1 MNQPIVDASAGVTLV
16 AGGPVSARDL
26 ARARARAPVVVAA
39 DGGADRALALGA
51 APVAVIGDLDSIGA
65 AARARL
71 GHVLHEVAE
80 QETTDFDKALRRIA
94 APFVIALGVLGG
106 RVDHE
111 LAALS
116 VLVASPLPVL
126 ALGREDVVFAAPR
139 QMHLSLRAGD
149 RLSLFP
155 LRPMRGT
162 SQGLDWPIDGLV
174 LAPDGRLGTSNRV
187 TSGPV
192 TLVFDAP
199 GMLVI
204 LPRAR
209 LDAALD
215 AALDALRPG
224 WRQGVGGPP
233 DARGG

>member
-1 MNQPIVDASAGVTLV
+1 MNQPIVDARAGVTLI
-16 AGGPVSARDL
+16 AGGPVTARDL
-26 ARARARAPVVVAA
+26 GLARARAPVVVAA
-39 DGGADRALALGA
+39 DGGADRALELGA
-51 APVAVIGDLDSIGA
+51 VPVAVIGDFDSIGA

-71 GHVLHEVAE
+71 APVLHEVAE
-80 QETTDFDKALRRIA
+80 QETTDFDKALRSVA

-116 VLVASPLPVL
+116 TLAQRAGAAVV
-126 ALGREDVVFAAPR
+126 ALGRDDVVFAAPADVR
-139 QMHLSLRAGD
+139 LSLRAGD
-149 RLSLFP
+149 RLSLYP
-155 LRPMRGT
+155 LRPARGV
-162 SQGLDWPIDGLV
+162 SLGLDWPIDGLV

-187 TSGPV
+187 TAGPV
-192 TLVFDAP
+192 SLRFDVP
-199 GMLVI
+199 GVLVI

-215 AALDALRPG
+215 ALRPG
-224 WRQGVGGPP
+224 WRHGGGRRP

>member
-1 MNQPIVDASAGVTLV
+1 MNQPIVDARAGVTLV

-26 ARARARAPVVVAA
+26 VRALSRAPVVVAA

-51 APVAVIGDLDSIGA
+51 VPVAVIGDFDSIGA
-65 AARARL
+65 GARAL
-71 GHVLHEVAE
+71 LAGVLHEVAE
-80 QETTDFDKALRRIA
+80 QETTDFDKALRCIS

-116 VLVASPLPVL
+116 VLVSCRLPVV
-126 ALGREDVVFAAPR
+126 AIGREDVVFAAPR
-139 QMHLSLRAGD
+139 HLSLCLRAGD
-149 RLSLFP
+149 RLSLYP
-155 LRPMRGT
+155 LRAMAGR
-162 SQGLDWPIDGLV
+162 SRGLDWPIDGLV

-192 TLVFDAP
+192 TLTFDAP

-215 AALDALRPG
+215 ALSPG
-224 WRQGVGGPP
+224 WRHGGGRP

>member
-1 MNQPIVDASAGVTLV
+1 MNHPIVDARAGVTLV
-16 AGGPVSARDL
+16 AGGPVSSRDL
-26 ARARARAPVVVAA
+26 GLALSRAPVVVAA

-51 APVAVIGDLDSIGA
+51 VPVAVIGDFDSIGA
-65 AARARL
+65 GARMRL
-71 GHVLHEVAE
+71 AGVLHEVAE
-80 QETTDFDKALRRIA
+80 QETTDFDKALRRIS

-116 VLVASPLPVL
+116 VLVGSTLPVV
-126 ALGREDVVFAAPR
+126 AMGREDVVFAAPR
-139 QMHLSLRAGD
+139 HLSLSLRAGD
-149 RLSLFP
+149 RLSLYP
-155 LRPMRGT
+155 LRAMTGSSR
-162 SQGLDWPIDGLV
+162 GLDWPIDGLV

-192 TLVFDAP
+192 MLDFDAP

-204 LPRAR
+204 LPRVR

-215 AALDALRPG
+215 ALSPG
-224 WRQGVGGPP
+224 WR
-233 DARGG
+233 RGGGRPDVHGG

>member
-1 MNQPIVDASAGVTLV
+1 MIQPIVDARAGVTLV

-26 ARARARAPVVVAA
+26 AQALARAPVVVAA
-39 DGGADRALALGA
+39 DGGADRALALGQT
-51 APVAVIGDLDSIGA
+51 PVAVIGDFDSIGDAARVLPA
-65 AARARL
+65 AA
-71 GHVLHEVAE
+71 LHRIAE
-80 QETTDFDKALRRIA
+80 QETTDFDKALRSIR

-106 RVDHE
+106 RLDHE

-116 VLVASPLPVL
+116 TLVAQAGMPVV
-126 ALGREDVVFAAPR
+126 ALGPKDVVFAAPAR
-139 QMHLSLRAGD
+139 LTLSLRAGD
-149 RLSLFP
+149 RLSLYP
-155 LRPMRGT
+155 LAPVRGT
-162 SQGLDWPIDGLV
+162 SRGLDWPIDGLR

-192 TLVFDAP
+192 SLTFDAG

-215 AALDALRPG
+215 AISPCWRRRGDGRPD
-224 WRQGVGGPP
+224 V
-233 DARGG
+233 RGG